1 MGAAELL
8 AGVAGVTAG
17 GAGLMGGALEK
28 GDLLAELPVGG
39 TFCFIY
45 KNQKKKKR
53 SVNSNLSCHNSIQSI

>member
-45 KNQKKKKR
+45 KNQKKKKE
-53 SVNSNLSCHNSIQSI
+53 V